1 MRTGGSKWLAA
12 VLAISAMVTTAGATP
27 GPTTTSWWEQSP
39 WDDPERGFNWYPDPI
54 EAKPKQ
60 EPKAPEPKPKTIY
73 EMTTLSE
80 IQKELER
87 LKAVAVV
94 NPTEKNVLEFLK
106 AQNFIMDKSSVFADV
121 SRRVVWTHPE
131 VDYNA
136 RRSVANFSITNQRQ
150 RDNLKRGQLMAN
162 LAETHGLVFFSRSD
176 CGYCKDQAVALK
188 RFHEDTK
195 IPILPISL
203 DGGAVHLFPDAKPDN
218 GIAMLAS
225 RGEGIQ
231 TVPAVFLINRATR
244 ELLPLGAGVVAA
256 DNLAERIRVLT
267 TTTPGQEF

>member
-1 MRTGGSKWLAA
+1 MRIGGNKWLATG
-12 VLAISAMVTTAGATP
+12 LAIGWMVATAAGATP
-27 GPTTTSWWEQSP
+27 RSATNWWDESP
-39 WDDPERGFNWYPDPI
+39 WDDPERGFNWYPDPA
-54 EAKPKQ
+54 EAKSKQ
-60 EPKAPEPKPKTIY
+60 APKAPEPKPKTIY

-94 NPTEKNVLEFLK
+94 NPTEEHVLAFLK
-106 AQNFIMDKSSVFADV
+106 AQNFIMNKSSVFADV

-150 RDNLKRGQLMAN
+150 RVNLKRGQLMAN

-188 RFHEDTK
+188 RFYEDTK

-231 TVPAVFLINRATR
+231 TVPAVFLIDRATR
-244 ELLPLGAGVVAA
+244 ELVPLGAGVVTAE
-256 DNLAERIRVLT
+256 DIAERIRVLT
-267 TTTPGQEF
+267 TTKPGEEF